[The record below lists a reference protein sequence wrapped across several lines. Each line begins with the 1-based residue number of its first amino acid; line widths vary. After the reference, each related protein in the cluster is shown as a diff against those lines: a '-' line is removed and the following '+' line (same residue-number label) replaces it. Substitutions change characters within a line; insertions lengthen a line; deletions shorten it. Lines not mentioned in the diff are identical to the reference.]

1 VSLYLDASV
10 LVAMFVVDPAN
21 ARAAAFL
28 LAHPAVVV
36 VSDFG
41 AAEFSSAVAKR
52 VRMRELSREDGRLAF
67 LHFDTWVTRSA
78 RRQEIIAPD
87 IAAADRI
94 LRGFDLT
101 LRTPDALHIVIAQ
114 RLDATLVTFDRGMA
128 SAARELGM
136 AVATP

>member
-41 AAEFSSAVAKR
+41 AAEFSSAVARR

-94 LRGFDLT
+94 LRGLDLT